1 VTTPAHQF
9 AVSTARTGPR
19 HAITVTVMATMDA
32 LRAYTAEH
40 HPHVSWDGQNGLFVQ
55 PGYYWNNPPEI
66 MGEIMLTA
74 DHINT
79 HTIAHE
85 AVHAACAIYHADI
98 LGPHSRAAAHLKS
111 DNEILAYLVD
121 DLVEQIMDS
130 CFQAGVF
137 NQGYEDVLAAAP
149 RG

>member
-1 VTTPAHQF
+1 MTAPAHQF
-9 AVSTARTGPR
+9 AVSTDRTGTR
-19 HAITVTVMATMDA
+19 HAVTVTVLDTMDG
-32 LRAYTAEH
+32 LREYTAEH
-40 HPHVSWDGQNGLFVQ
+40 YPTVTWTGQNGLYIQ
-55 PGYYWNNPPEI
+55 PGYYWDNPPEI
-66 MGEIMLTA
+66 MGEIMLAA

-85 AVHAACAIYHADI
+85 SVHAACAIYHADV
-98 LGPHSRAAAHLKS
+98 LGPYSRATAHLKS

-121 DLVEQIMDS
+121 DLVEQIMES